1 MDKKPWYMNQDMI
14 LGAGALAILV
24 MLVVPLPGFI
34 LDILLVVS
42 IGVGLIV
49 LLTSLS
55 VKEAMDFSIFPS
67 LLLITTLYRLALNVS
82 TTRQIL
88 SKGPSVNSQ
97 VIEAFGTFV
106 VGGETGLGKYVV
118 GFIIFI
124 ILVIVQIV
132 VITKGATRISE
143 VAARFTLDGLPQKQM
158 AIDMEQNNGAI
169 TEEQAAKKRERLQQE
184 VTFYGNMDG
193 ASKFVQGD
201 VRAGLIITAINLV
214 AGVVIGVSIRG
225 ESFAQAID
233 TYGKFT
239 IGDGLVSQIP
249 ALLITTATGLLV
261 TRTSSVLSF
270 TEDIRKQL
278 FDNSRILY
286 VVAGILALAALIP
299 GLPFF
304 SLLALAGLF
313 GYLGYFTD
321 KAAKLEIEKIEKTEE
336 AKTQEKKPED
346 YLEEIR
352 TEAIVV
358 SLGLNLLPLADVK
371 ERGLLLSQIA
381 NTRKK
386 FAADYGL
393 VIPPVRI
400 MDNLEIPHDN
410 YNIKIHGVVVGES
423 TIKADKLMALDHSGG
438 SIEDP
443 IPGEPFTEP
452 TYGMKAL
459 WIDPE
464 LKTDAENKKYTVVDP
479 STVIITHLKEIILN
493 HASSLL
499 QREETLALL
508 EHVRK
513 SKPTLIQE
521 LGYEKEGR
529 LGIIQQVLQNIL
541 REGLPIRGLPNILE
555 SIANNIGKSTDPN
568 YLSEVARQA
577 IDAHI
582 VNEYLHPEDKKL
594 YIVMVEPRLA
604 ERLSKSLVDDP
615 LEGKVLALGTD
626 IRRKLIESINEEY
639 KKAIQDNRNLLFA
652 TNRFLRM
659 ALFAFISRELPPR
672 NFAVLALEEIK
683 DVSNVVVAGQLSLT
697 QTEKPQE
704 EASTV
709 GA

>member
-1 MDKKPWYMNQDMI
+1 MEKKAWYNNQDI
-14 LGAGALAILV
+14 IIGGGALGILT

-34 LDILLVVS
+34 LDILLVIS
-42 IGVGLIV
+42 IGIGLMI

-55 VKEAMDFSIFPS
+55 VAEAMDFSIFPS
-67 LLLITTLYRLALNVS
+67 LLLITTLFRLALNVS

-88 SKGPSVNSQ
+88 SKGPAVNSQ

-169 TEEQAAKKRERLQQE
+169 TEEQASKKRERLNQE
-184 VTFYGNMDG
+184 VNFYGTMDG

-214 AGVVIGVSIRG
+214 GGVIIGVSIRG
-225 ESFAQAID
+225 ESFIQAID
-233 TYGKFT
+233 TYGRFT

-249 ALLITTATGLLV
+249 ALLITTATGLIV
-261 TRTSSVLSF
+261 TRSSSVQSF
-270 TEDIRKQL
+270 TDGFRDQL
-278 FDNSRILY
+278 FKNSHILY
-286 VVAGILALAALIP
+286 VVGGILALAAFIP
-299 GLPFF
+299 GLPFI
-304 SLLALAGLF
+304 SLMALAAMF
-313 GYLGYFTD
+313 AYLGYYMQ
-321 KAAKLEIEKIEKTEE
+321 KAAKLQVDLIEKKEESKEKD
-336 AKTQEKKPED
+336 KRPED
-346 YLEEIR
+346 FLEEIR
-352 TEAIVV
+352 TESIVV

-386 FAADYGL
+386 LASDNGL

-400 MDNLEIPHDN
+400 MDDMEIPHDS
-410 YNIKIHGVVVGES
+410 YNIKINGVTIGDGI
-423 TIKADKLMALDHSGG
+423 IKADRLMALDHSAQ
-438 SIEDP
+438 IDDP
-443 IPGEPFTEP
+443 VPGEKFTEP
-452 TYGMKAL
+452 TFGMQAI

-464 LKTDAENKKYTVVDP
+464 LKNEAETKGYTVVDP
-479 STVIITHLKEIILN
+479 ATVIITHLKDLILT
-493 HASSLL
+493 HAASLL
-499 QREETLALL
+499 GREETQALL

-521 LGYEKEGR
+521 LAYDKEGR
-529 LGIIQQVLQNIL
+529 LGIVQQVLQNIL
-541 REGLPIRGLPNILE
+541 REGLPIRGLPIILE

-577 IDAHI
+577 IARQI
-582 VNEYLHPEDKKL
+582 VNEYLGPDKRL
-594 YIVMVEPRLA
+594 DVVVLEPKLA

-615 LEGKVLALGTD
+615 LEGKVLAVGTD
-626 IRRKLIESINEEY
+626 VRRKMIESIQNEY
-639 KKAIQDNRNLLFA
+639 SRAIEEKRNLIFA
-652 TNRFLRM
+652 CNRYLRM
-659 ALFAFISRELPPR
+659 AMFGFISKQLPPR
-672 NFAVLALEEIK
+672 NFAVLALEEIQ
-683 DVSNVVVAGQLSLT
+683 DVTNVGVAGQLTLAQS
-697 QTEKPQE
+697 EKPEE
-704 EASTV
+704 EASRV